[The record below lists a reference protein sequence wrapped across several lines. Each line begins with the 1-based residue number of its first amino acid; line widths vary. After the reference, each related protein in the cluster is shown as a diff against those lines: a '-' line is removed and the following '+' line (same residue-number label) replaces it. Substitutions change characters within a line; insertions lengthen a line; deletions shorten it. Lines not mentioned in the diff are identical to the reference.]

1 MGFCPQTKTGQL
13 QSYPAI
19 PTLDL
24 RQI

>member
-19 PTLDL
+19 QTLDL